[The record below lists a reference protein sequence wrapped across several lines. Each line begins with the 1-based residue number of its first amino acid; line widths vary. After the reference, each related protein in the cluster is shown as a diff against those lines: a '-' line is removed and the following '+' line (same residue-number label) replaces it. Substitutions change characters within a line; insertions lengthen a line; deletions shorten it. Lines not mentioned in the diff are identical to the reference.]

1 MGVGPHDQLK
11 MDAIHTVLQGVV
23 GTLFK
28 QGPLSQAKLQAAWR
42 IAVGDALNRVS
53 KVCLRDDGL
62 VEIYAADSRWQREL
76 KRSSP
81 LILARLNALL
91 GPDTVKRLA
100 VK

>member
-1 MGVGPHDQLK
+1 
-11 MDAIHTVLQGVV
+11 MDSIHTVIQGVV
-23 GTLFK
+23 ANLFR

-53 KVCLRDDGL
+53 EVRLRDDGL
-62 VEIYAADSRWQREL
+62 VEIYAVDPRWQREL

-81 LILARLNALL
+81 LIFDRLNALL
-91 GPDTVKRLA
+91 GPDAVKRLA

>member
-1 MGVGPHDQLK
+1 
-11 MDAIHTVLQGVV
+11 MDAIHRVMQGVV
-23 GTLFK
+23 GNLFR

-53 KVCLRDDGL
+53 EVRLRDDGL
-62 VEIYAADSRWQREL
+62 VEIYAADPRWQREL

-81 LILARLNALL
+81 LIFDRLTALL
-91 GPDTVKRLA
+91 GPGTVKRLA